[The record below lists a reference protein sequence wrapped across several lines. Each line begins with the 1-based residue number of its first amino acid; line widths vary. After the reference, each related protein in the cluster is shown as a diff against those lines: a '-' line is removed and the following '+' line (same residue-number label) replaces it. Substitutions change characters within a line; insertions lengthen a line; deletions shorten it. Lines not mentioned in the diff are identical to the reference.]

1 MSFPPEFLDELRA
14 RVSLAA
20 VVGQRVSFDPRKSN
34 PRRRDYWACC
44 PFHGEKTPSFHV
56 DDAKGFYHCFGCG
69 VSGDAIGFTM
79 AIDNL
84 SFVEAVER
92 LAELAGLALPKRSA
106 KSEEA
111 DERRVALAE
120 VLEAARL
127 FFVAT
132 LAGKEGAE
140 ARTYLE
146 GRGCRPKLWQAFELG
161 YAPTSRTAL
170 FDHLKRAG
178 HKEPLMVE
186 AGLVVADAERRAYD
200 RFRERVIFP
209 IRDARGRLVGF
220 GGRTLSRDS
229 NVPKY
234 LNSPETPL
242 FHKGRLLFNF
252 ASARKAARE
261 TNTLIVAEGYMDV
274 IALHGAG
281 FANAV
286 APLGTAL
293 TEDQLALLWQVS
305 SEPILCFDG
314 DEAGKRAAFRAADL
328 ALPHL
333 KPGRSLRFAL
343 LPKGM
348 DPDDLLRKRG
358 RAAMEA
364 CLNCPDALVDFLW
377 EREVAAQPLDTP
389 ERRAEFEERLRAL
402 VRRIADPGVR
412 LNYGHAFAERLSA
425 LFSSSMGVKGGAG
438 RRPSAPAASPGLRRS
453 PLVRAGLNNA
463 ALPPA
468 FLEEVEGA
476 LVATLIELPE
486 LLERVLEVLTEVS
499 FSAPEL
505 DRLSN
510 ELIDVT
516 SRGGSLDSLLLKDHL
531 RTRGLIDA
539 AESLFAREVVRR
551 MSANWAGLSVDQAE
565 RQWRRAAERLARGR
579 RLRADLE
586 QATADLSQGED
597 ESTLL
602 RLRALVQEWQA
613 LTTETLAP

>member
-20 VVGQRVSFDPRKSN
+20 IAGARVSFDPRKSN

-92 LAELAGLALPKRSA
+92 LAESAGLPLPKRDA
-106 KSEEA
+106 KRDAAE
-111 DERRVALAE
+111 ERRTALAE
-120 VLEAARL
+120 VLEGARQ
-127 FFVAT
+127 FFVA
-132 LAGKEGAE
+132 AFADREGAE
-140 ARTYLE
+140 ARAYLE
-146 GRGCRPKLWQAFELG
+146 GRGCGPALWQAFELG
-161 YAPTSRTAL
+161 FAPASRSAL
-170 FDHLKRAG
+170 FDHLNRTG
-178 HKEPLMVE
+178 HKETLMVE
-186 AGLVVADAERRAYD
+186 AGLVGSDAERGAYD

-209 IRDARGRLVGF
+209 IRDARGRLAGF
-220 GGRTLSRDS
+220 GGRTLSHDPGA
-229 NVPKY
+229 PKY

-261 TNTLIVAEGYMDV
+261 TETLIVAEGYMDV

-281 FANAV
+281 FTNAV

-293 TEDQLALLWQVS
+293 TEDQLTLLWQVAA
-305 SEPILCFDG
+305 EPILCFDG
-314 DEAGKRAAFRAADL
+314 DEAGKRAAYRAADL

-343 LPKGM
+343 LPEGM
-348 DPDDLLRKRG
+348 DPDDLLRRRG
-358 RAAMEA
+358 RAAMQA
-364 CLNCPDALVDFLW
+364 CLAKPDALVDFLW
-377 EREVAAQPLDTP
+377 EREVTAQPLDTP

-402 VRRIADPGVR
+402 VRRIGEPGVR
-412 LNYGHAFAERLSA
+412 LNYGRAFAERLGT
-425 LFSSSMGVKGGAG
+425 LFSPAATRAGA
-438 RRPSAPAASPGLRRS
+438 RRWPAPSAASPGLRRS
-453 PLVRAGLNNA
+453 PLVRAGLDNA

-486 LLERVLEVLTEVS
+486 LLERVGEALTEVS

-505 DRLSN
+505 DKLSN
-510 ELIDVT
+510 ELIDLT

-531 RTRGLIDA
+531 KTRGLVEA

-551 MSANWAGLSVDQAE
+551 MSANWAGLSVDEAE
-565 RQWRRAAERLARGR
+565 RQWRHAAERLARGR

-586 QATADLSQGED
+586 QATEELSQGED
-597 ESTLL
+597 ETTLL